1 MNELSPVT
9 VLGDFVPLKFKSE
22 VLSALLRECQI
33 IKQIGKLTY
42 SSH

>member
-9 VLGDFVPLKFKSE
+9 VLGDFVPLKLKSD
-22 VLSALLRECQI
+22 VLSALLREHKI
-33 IKQIGKLTY
+33 IKQLSKLTY